1 MTAFLEIELTNDFII
16 ITTAHIN
23 MRGIILNASYV
34 LTL

>member
-1 MTAFLEIELTNDFII
+1 MTAFLEIELTNDF